1 MRSRLP
7 FPTAEEIVTS
17 RARREPMRP
26 ALEWHHRGMLLGRLA
41 DLTAATAEAIAARV
55 PSGACVAQI
64 MSSTPG
70 VVVSTLGI
78 WRAGCAAV
86 PLDPALATEE
96 IARRIAHSGVHTV
109 VAHEEYVATAQE
121 ALRLAGGSIQLL
133 VSRGP
138 DLLPAGRPGRPRLV
152 ARRPAPSSSRPAAR
166 VHDVAFHAWVS
177 TRDGSARAVVLSHA
191 NVVASALRVS
201 GGRGDGPDDVALAT
215 HALHDVAGFVA
226 EVLSRLISG
235 GSAAILGPGGV
246 DGLLRSIEDN
256 RVTDLSLSSEH
267 VAMLLDER
275 RIPRRTIRS
284 VRKLLLRN
292 VRLPMTVK
300 HELADRF
307 PDAELIQSYGRPEST
322 DGILMAGQDE
332 IFRRADTLGKP
343 HPGLVVGI
351 ADETGRLLR
360 PGQRGEIVCRGAV
373 VMQGYHR
380 APALT
385 RAVLRDGWLHTGDLG
400 YIDEDGAFDLVGTVP
415 TAGSRRDARAGVRK

>member
-1 MRSRLP
+1 MPRLP

-41 DLTAATAEAIAARV
+41 DLTAATADALAARV
-55 PSGACVAQI
+55 PPGACVAQL

-70 VVVSTLGI
+70 VVVMTLGI
-78 WRAGCAAV
+78 WRAGCTAV
-86 PLDPALATEE
+86 PLDPKLPALELAG
-96 IARRIAHSGVHTV
+96 RIAHSGVHTV
-109 VAHEEYVATAQE
+109 VAHEEHVGAAHE
-121 ALRLAGGSIQLL
+121 ALRLAGGAVQLL

-138 DLLPAGRPGRPRLV
+138 ELLPAGRPGRPRLV
-152 ARRPAPSSSRPAAR
+152 SRRRAVNPSRPAAR
-166 VHDVAFHAWVS
+166 VHDVAFHAWVT
-177 TRDGSARAVVLSHA
+177 TRDGTVRAVLLSHA

-235 GSAAILGPGGV
+235 GSAAILGPGGA
-246 DGLLRSIEDN
+246 DGLLRSIEDH
-256 RVTDLSLSSEH
+256 RVTDLSLSSEQ
-267 VAMLLDER
+267 VAQLLDVR

-284 VRKLLLRN
+284 VRKVLLRN

-322 DGILMAGQDE
+322 DGILMARQDE
-332 IFRRADTLGKP
+332 LFRRADTLGKP

-351 ADETGRLLR
+351 VDGAGRLLR

-380 APALT
+380 APALSRET
-385 RAVLRDGWLHTGDLG
+385 LRGGWLHTGDLG
-400 YIDEDGAFDLVGTVP
+400 YIDEDGAFELVGTVP
-415 TAGSRRDARAGVRK
+415 AGGPRRDATAGVRK

>member
-1 MRSRLP
+1 MPPRLP

-41 DLTAATAEAIAARV
+41 DLTAATAEALASRV
-55 PSGACVAQI
+55 PPGACVAQL
-64 MSSTPG
+64 MASTPG
-70 VVVSTLGI
+70 VVVMTLGI
-78 WRAGCAAV
+78 WRAGCTAV
-86 PLDPALATEE
+86 PLDPALPTQE
-96 IARRIAHSGVHTV
+96 IARRIRHSGVHSV
-109 VAHEEYVATAQE
+109 VVHEEHVDTAQE
-121 ALRLAGGSIQLL
+121 ALRLAGGAVQLL

-152 ARRPAPSSSRPAAR
+152 PARRSAKPRRVAH
-166 VHDVAFHAWVS
+166 VHDTAFHAWVT
-177 TRDGSARAVVLSHA
+177 TRDGTPRAILLSHA
-191 NVVASALRVS
+191 NVVASSLRVS

-215 HALHDVAGFVA
+215 HALHDVAGLVA

-235 GSAAILGPGGV
+235 GSVAILGPGGADTV
-246 DGLLRSIEDN
+246 LRTIEDH
-256 RVTDLSLSSEH
+256 RVTDLSLSSDH
-267 VAMLLDER
+267 VAQLLELR
-275 RIPRRTIRS
+275 RIPRRAIRS
-284 VRKLLLRN
+284 VRKILLRN

-322 DGILMAGQDE
+322 AGILMARQE
-332 IFRRADTLGKP
+332 ELFRKADTLGKP
-343 HPGLVVGI
+343 HPGLVVGVV
-351 ADETGRLLR
+351 DEAGKMLR

-385 RAVLRDGWLHTGDLG
+385 REALRGGWLHTGDLG
-400 YIDEDGAFDLVGTVP
+400 YIDEDGAFELVGTVP
-415 TAGSRRDARAGVRK
+415 AAGPRRDATAGVKR

>member
-1 MRSRLP
+1 MPPRLP

-41 DLTAATAEAIAARV
+41 DLTAATAEALASRV
-55 PSGACVAQI
+55 PPGAGVAQL

-70 VVVSTLGI
+70 VVVMTLGI
-78 WRAGCAAV
+78 WRAGCTAV
-86 PLDPALATEE
+86 PLDPALPADEM
-96 IARRIAHSGVHTV
+96 ARRIRHSGVHTV
-109 VAHEEYVATAQE
+109 VVHEEYVDAAHE
-121 ALRLAGGSIQLL
+121 ALRLGAGSVQLL

-152 ARRPAPSSSRPAAR
+152 PVRRGALKARPPAR
-166 VHDVAFHAWVS
+166 VHDTAFHAWIT
-177 TRDGSARAVVLSHA
+177 TRDGTPRAVLLSHA

-201 GGRGDGPDDVALAT
+201 SGRGDGPDDVALAT
-215 HALHDVAGFVA
+215 HALHDVAGLVA

-235 GSAAILGPGGV
+235 GAAAILGPGGA
-246 DGLLRSIEDN
+246 DAMLRTIDEY

-267 VAMLLDER
+267 VAQLLELR
-275 RIPRRTIRS
+275 RIPRRAIRS
-284 VRKLLLRN
+284 VRKILLRN

-322 DGILMAGQDE
+322 AGILMARQE
-332 IFRRADTLGKP
+332 ELFRKADTLGKP
-343 HPGLVVGI
+343 HPGLVVGVV
-351 ADETGRLLR
+351 DESGRMLR

-380 APALT
+380 APGLT
-385 RAVLRDGWLHTGDLG
+385 RATLRDGWLHTGDLG
-400 YIDEDGAFDLVGTVP
+400 YIDEDGAFELVGTVP
-415 TAGSRRDARAGVRK
+415 AAGPRRDATAGVRK

>member
-1 MRSRLP
+1 MPPRPP

-41 DLTAATAEAIAARV
+41 DLTAATADALASFV
-55 PSGACVAQI
+55 PPGACVAQL

-70 VVVSTLGI
+70 VVVMTLGI
-78 WRAGCAAV
+78 WRAGCTAV
-86 PLDPALATEE
+86 PLDPALGIDEL
-96 IARRIAHSGVHTV
+96 ARRIRHSGVHTLV
-109 VAHEEYVATAQE
+109 VHEEHVDAARELLPLVGTVV
-121 ALRLAGGSIQLL
+121 RLL

-138 DLLPAGRPGRPRLV
+138 DLLPAGRSNRPHLV
-152 ARRPAPSSSRPAAR
+152 QARRAAAKPRRPPH
-166 VHDVAFHAWVS
+166 VHDTAFHAWVT
-177 TRDGSARAVVLSHA
+177 TRDGTPRAVLLSHA
-191 NVVASALRVS
+191 NVVASALRIS

-215 HALHDVAGFVA
+215 HALHDVAGLVA

-235 GSAAILGPGGV
+235 GSAAILGPGGADSV
-246 DGLLRSIEDN
+246 LHTIEEY
-256 RVTDLSLSSEH
+256 RVTDLSLSSDH
-267 VAMLLDER
+267 VAQLLELR
-275 RIPRRTIRS
+275 RIPRRAIRS
-284 VRKLLLRN
+284 VRKILLRN

-322 DGILMAGQDE
+322 AGILMARQE
-332 IFRRADTLGKP
+332 ELFRKADTLGKP
-343 HPGLVVGI
+343 HPGLVVGVVDD
-351 ADETGRLLR
+351 AGKLLR

-385 RAVLRDGWLHTGDLG
+385 RETLRRGWLHTGDLG
-400 YIDEDGAFDLVGTVP
+400 YIDEDGAFELVGTVP
-415 TAGSRRDARAGVRK
+415 AAKPRRDATAGVRQ